1 MIVISRKDKRQLQ
14 QQQEQMYRP
23 SDELLDND
31 PTWGE
36 TFTASLGFVFDEELS
51 VSSLLNNEMYARRD
65 SAVADLANSG
75 VDLRPYQ
82 DPTGKLDYDR
92 IAKDMPDSGVGT
104 NLDLYRERNSLLE
117 MRRNYA
123 NDVKAR
129 GSGMAQFLGSM
140 TGYMLD
146 PVNVATLPIGASVS
160 VLRGLSTMARVRRVA
175 AIEAGIGAASE
186 LAIQPFVFAHKNE
199 IGSPYTVDDAI
210 TAIAT
215 ASAGGAILGG
225 ATAGIAGFLR
235 NVAGL
240 SDGSIDAVGSRDVM
254 LRAADD
260 LIQNPERMAVTE
272 SISNAARYYS
282 ARTSDEIAGEI
293 QALRAAD
300 DLSPYNATRLEVAE
314 AVLESRR
321 GRWGKKVATEVDAA
335 RAVQRMPIEQRS
347 ALQDELTA
355 LRDTAEP
362 DTARIAEIEAQ
373 LEEPDIAIDQRL
385 QERLDEITHSRLV
398 EVDSNYFRRLE
409 AERTSPKKADP
420 DTYEVNAER
429 LSDDAYEQA
438 DIEAF
443 DALDGD
449 MIIRVGDDN
458 VSAKTFVDER
468 NVELEGLEAAKVC
481 AIG

>member
-199 IGSPYTVDDAI
+199 IGSPI
-210 TAIAT
+210 PLAT
-215 ASAGGAILGG
+215 
-225 ATAGIAGFLR
+225 
-235 NVAGL
+235 
-240 SDGSIDAVGSRDVM
+240 
-254 LRAADD
+254 
-260 LIQNPERMAVTE
+260 Q
-272 SISNAARYYS
+272 
-282 ARTSDEIAGEI
+282 
-293 QALRAAD
+293 
-300 DLSPYNATRLEVAE
+300 
-314 AVLESRR
+314 
-321 GRWGKKVATEVDAA
+321 
-335 RAVQRMPIEQRS
+335 
-347 ALQDELTA
+347 
-355 LRDTAEP
+355 
-362 DTARIAEIEAQ
+362 
-373 LEEPDIAIDQRL
+373 
-385 QERLDEITHSRLV
+385 
-398 EVDSNYFRRLE
+398 
-409 AERTSPKKADP
+409 
-420 DTYEVNAER
+420 
-429 LSDDAYEQA
+429 
-438 DIEAF
+438 
-443 DALDGD
+443 
-449 MIIRVGDDN
+449 
-458 VSAKTFVDER
+458 
-468 NVELEGLEAAKVC
+468 
-481 AIG
+481 